1 MPVWGLI
8 VLGLI
13 VVAALVFVMLKQKGA
28 RKAILIERSGRN
40 RTALL
45 VIDVQ
50 EDYTQDTRKRKW
62 PAGYV
67 EERLARIN
75 VLAHAAKQAGDPV
88 IAVRHQFDGL
98 LANSLVHLVGE
109 GLGTATSGGLGLD
122 PRLAIDA
129 DAEFVKH
136 VGDGFSVAALNAYL
150 AAHDVG
156 RVRLVGLDGCYC
168 IKSTA
173 LGALKR
179 GYDVV
184 IEEDAVLSINQT
196 SWAQCK
202 GHLRRAGAIF
212 HQPNLHVAAG

>member
-1 MPVWGLI
+1 MSVWGMI
-8 VLGLI
+8 VLGLV
-13 VVAALVFVMLKQKGA
+13 VVAALGFVLLQRKGA
-28 RKAILIERSGRN
+28 SRVSSIDRAGRD

-62 PAGYV
+62 PRGYV

-75 VLAHAAKQAGDPV
+75 ALAQETKRAGDPV
-88 IAVRHQFDGL
+88 IVVRHQFEGF
-98 LANSLVHLVGE
+98 LANSLIHMVGE

-122 PRLAIDA
+122 PRLAIEA
-129 DAEFVKH
+129 DAEFIKH
-136 VGDGFSVAALNAYL
+136 VGDSFSVAALNDYL

-196 SWAQCK
+196 SWVQCK
-202 GHLRRAGAIF
+202 SHLKRAGAVL
-212 HQPNLHVAAG
+212 HPQNLSAAAE